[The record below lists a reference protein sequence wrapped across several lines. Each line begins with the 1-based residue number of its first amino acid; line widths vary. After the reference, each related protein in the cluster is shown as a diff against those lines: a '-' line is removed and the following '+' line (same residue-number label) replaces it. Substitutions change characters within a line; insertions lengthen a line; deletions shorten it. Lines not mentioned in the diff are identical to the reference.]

1 MLKTLSIIYNQK
13 TSIKQIEETTY
24 QPKPF
29 ENPSIVDIKSIIT
42 EHPKT
47 WYKIMQDCKTS
58 WKNRF

>member
-1 MLKTLSIIYNQK
+1 MLKTLSIIYDQK

-47 WYKIMQDCKTS
+47 
-58 WKNRF
+58 